1 MKPPDG
7 IASTENV
14 CEVRSF
20 ASPGADPS
28 AAPDLLIEVPHGA
41 TRKRHFQ
48 AIRRPLVG
56 DLPPDLVDF
65 FFVNTDVG
73 SPEVAREVAER
84 IVRPPAAAGTG
95 AAPRSVLVLRCLI
108 PRTFIDTNRM
118 LEGGA
123 PGELS
128 PAVFE
133 YVREPRDVERLV
145 ALYGRYRA
153 VADRAY
159 EWVCGAG
166 GLAFTPHTYAP
177 RAISIN
183 SFDEGIGKALRRAY
197 EPERYATWPTRPP
210 VDLLTAT
217 PDGVELAPPRLAAA
231 IRANYRAIGIA
242 AAENESYQLHP
253 ASQGYCY
260 SARYPG
266 QVLCLEIARD
276 LLADPFSPF
285 EEMRISER
293 KVAAMSAPIA
303 AALVAEWDFA
313 IRPQGP
319 FRR

>member
-1 MKPPDG
+1 MKHPDG
-7 IASTENV
+7 IASTEHV
-14 CEVRSF
+14 CEVERF
-20 ASPGADPS
+20 ADPGADPS
-28 AAPDLLIEVPHGA
+28 APPDLLIEVPHGA
-41 TRKRHFQ
+41 TRRRHFR
-48 AIRRPLVG
+48 AVRKLLAG
-56 DLPPDLVDF
+56 DLPPDLEDF

-84 IVRPPAAAGTG
+84 VVRPGAGAGPGTP
-95 AAPRSVLVLRCLI
+95 PRSVLVLCCLI
-108 PRTFIDTNRM
+108 PRTFIDTNRL

-123 PGELS
+123 PGDLS

-133 YVREPRDVERLV
+133 YIREPEDVERLV
-145 ALYGRYRA
+145 SLYQRYRA

-159 EWVCGAG
+159 ERVCGAG

-177 RAISIN
+177 KSVSIEIS
-183 SFDEGIGKALRRAY
+183 DEGIGQALRRAY
-197 EPERYATWPTRPP
+197 EPERYEQWPTRPQ

-217 PDGVELAPPRLAAA
+217 PDGVALAPPRLVEA
-231 IRANYRAIGIA
+231 IRQNFASIGIA
-242 AAENESYQLHP
+242 AAENTSYQLHP
-253 ASQGYCY
+253 ASQGYRY

-303 AALVAEWDFA
+303 AALVDELRSRSA
-313 IRPQGP
+313 RG
-319 FRR
+319 